1 MISSISIFALVLIII
16 ASLIVIILDNF
27 RYRLIAMASI
37 YLAEFILV
45 ALVWPVGLASIKF
58 VIGIICV
65 IILYSADHASDSQ
78 DSARINTSYRMLKAV
93 ITILIWLMV
102 FYFSNQL
109 LVWVPT
115 SQNLIKGSL
124 TLIGMGIIQVGITS
138 DTKSVILGLLMF
150 FAGFEVLYSAIETSV
165 LLAGLLALVN
175 FWIIS
180 CWFIPVINKRHGADN
195 LNSPIIWIFFSYNCI
210 FDFLPEERKA
220 PILLLA
226 SNIFVFNFDNIC
238 FDYPD

>member
-1 MISSISIFALVLIII
+1 MIPSISIFALALIIVS
-16 ASLIVIILDNF
+16 SLIVIILDNF
-27 RYRLIAMASI
+27 RYRLIAIASI

-65 IILYSADHASDSQ
+65 IILFSANHSSDTQ
-78 DSARINTSYRMLKAV
+78 DSAKFNTSYRMLKAV

-124 TLIGMGIIQVGITS
+124 TLIGMGIVQVGIIS

-150 FAGFEVLYSAIETSV
+150 FAGFEILYSAIETSV

-175 FWIIS
+175 FGLSLVGSYLIS
-180 CWFIPVINKRHGADN
+180 VKDLEHTT
-195 LNSPIIWIFFSYNCI
+195 
-210 FDFLPEERKA
+210 
-220 PILLLA
+220 
-226 SNIFVFNFDNIC
+226 
-238 FDYPD
+238 